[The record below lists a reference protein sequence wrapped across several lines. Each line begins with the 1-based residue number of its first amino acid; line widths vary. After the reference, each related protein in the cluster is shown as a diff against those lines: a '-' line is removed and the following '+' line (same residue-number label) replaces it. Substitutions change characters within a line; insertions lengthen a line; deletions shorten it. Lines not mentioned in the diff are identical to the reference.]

1 MRVLIVDD
9 DSDTAELTAEC
20 LMMDGNVTVQIASN
34 GDAALRAVADFAPD
48 AILLDVELSDGS
60 GLSLAPD
67 LKVLS
72 RGCARIVIFSGTI
85 SEYESG
91 PLPPGV
97 DAWLSKPATLDALQA
112 CVAGKPYTT

>member
-9 DSDTAELTAEC
+9 DVLTAELTAEC
-20 LMMDGNVTVQIASN
+20 LMMDDAVTVQIAAS
-34 GDAALRAVADFAPD
+34 DDEALRAVADFSPD
-48 AILLDVELSDGS
+48 AILLDVHLSDTC
-60 GLSLAPD
+60 GLDLAVD

-72 RGCARIVIFSGTI
+72 RGRARVIVFSGSV

-97 DAWLSKPATLDALQA
+97 DAWLCKPARLDELQA
-112 CVAGKPYTT
+112 CISGKPRRT